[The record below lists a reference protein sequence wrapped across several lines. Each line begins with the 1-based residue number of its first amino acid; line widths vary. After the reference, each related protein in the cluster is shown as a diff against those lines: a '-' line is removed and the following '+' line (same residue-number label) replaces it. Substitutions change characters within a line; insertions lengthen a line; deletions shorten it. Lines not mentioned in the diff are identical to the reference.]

1 MEENNK
7 PKSEINLR
15 KLMQKLGLGTNAFA
29 EKCGMSSQSM
39 SQFLRNKS
47 LTTNTIY
54 RIATALDID
63 PRDMF
68 FPTDEKESSYPTT
81 MELQDIM
88 RKAYPSIKKE
98 NIEEIVKMIDEKG
111 RVSADRNKLEEARK
125 RHEGETLNTTLRGD
139 LPEGTIH
146 RDVKFVQQAAES
158 EPAYPVHKN
167 GLVSE
172 NQQAEGMAPASGM
185 IQTSTF
191 CPHCGKKVRVGVVLL
206 PEEG

>member
-1 MEENNK
+1 MKENIK

-54 RIATALDID
+54 RIAMALDID

-68 FPTDEKESSYPTT
+68 FPTNEKDDLFSNA
-81 MELQDIM
+81 D
-88 RKAYPSIKKE
+88 KKE
-98 NIEEIVKMIDEKG
+98 NE
-111 RVSADRNKLEEARK
+111 
-125 RHEGETLNTTLRGD
+125 
-139 LPEGTIH
+139 
-146 RDVKFVQQAAES
+146 DVAEN
-158 EPAYPVHKN
+158 ELAYPVHEN

-172 NQQAEGMAPASGM
+172 NQQQM

-206 PEEG
+206 DN

>member
-1 MEENNK
+1 MKEDSK

-47 LTTNTIY
+47 LTTTTIY

-68 FPTDEKESSYPTT
+68 FPTEEKDDLFSNTETY
-81 MELQDIM
+81 Q
-88 RKAYPSIKKE
+88 
-98 NIEEIVKMIDEKG
+98 N
-111 RVSADRNKLEEARK
+111 EEAAK
-125 RHEGETLNTTLRGD
+125 
-139 LPEGTIH
+139 
-146 RDVKFVQQAAES
+146 AEN
-158 EPAYPVHKN
+158 EPAYQVHEN

-172 NQQAEGMAPASGM
+172 NQQQMT
-185 IQTSTF
+185 QTSTF

-206 PEEG
+206 GEQC

>member
-1 MEENNK
+1 MKEDSK

-68 FPTDEKESSYPTT
+68 FPTEEAAEKE
-81 MELQDIM
+81 
-88 RKAYPSIKKE
+88 RKKKE
-98 NIEEIVKMIDEKG
+98 MEKEINIKMKPLGMDVLKQIAG
-111 RVSADRNKLEEARK
+111 RV
-125 RHEGETLNTTLRGD
+125 
-139 LPEGTIH
+139 P
-146 RDVKFVQQAAES
+146 DVIGGNSGGGVDWTNVENAE
-158 EPAYPVHKN
+158 N
-167 GLVSE
+167 GGE
-172 NQQAEGMAPASGM
+172 NQQQI

-206 PEEG
+206 PEE

>member
-54 RIATALDID
+54 RIAVALDID

-68 FPTDEKESSYPTT
+68 FPTEEKDDLFSNTDENEESA
-81 MELQDIM
+81 E
-88 RKAYPSIKKE
+88 
-98 NIEEIVKMIDEKG
+98 VK
-111 RVSADRNKLEEARK
+111 
-125 RHEGETLNTTLRGD
+125 
-139 LPEGTIH
+139 
-146 RDVKFVQQAAES
+146 
-158 EPAYPVHKN
+158 PAYPVHKN
-167 GLVSE
+167 GLVTE
-172 NQQAEGMAPASGM
+172 NQQGEMMIPTSSMMQAE
-185 IQTSTF
+185 TF
-191 CPHCGKKVRVGVVLL
+191 CPHCGTRVKLGVVMIQ
-206 PEEG
+206 ESK

>member
-1 MEENNK
+1 MGENNK

-15 KLMQKLGLGTNAFA
+15 KLMQKLDLGTNAFA

-54 RIATALDID
+54 RIAMALDID

-68 FPTDEKESSYPTT
+68 FPTE
-81 MELQDIM
+81 
-88 RKAYPSIKKE
+88 E
-98 NIEEIVKMIDEKG
+98 NDDLF
-111 RVSADRNKLEEARK
+111 S
-125 RHEGETLNTTLRGD
+125 NTD
-139 LPEGTIH
+139 KSENE
-146 RDVKFVQQAAES
+146 VAAEAKS
-158 EPAYPVHKN
+158 AYPVHEN

-172 NQQAEGMAPASGM
+172 NQQQM

-206 PEEG
+206 DS

>member
-1 MEENNK
+1 MKENIK

-54 RIATALDID
+54 RIAMTLDID

-68 FPTDEKESSYPTT
+68 FPTNEKDDLFSNA
-81 MELQDIM
+81 D
-88 RKAYPSIKKE
+88 KKE
-98 NIEEIVKMIDEKG
+98 NE
-111 RVSADRNKLEEARK
+111 
-125 RHEGETLNTTLRGD
+125 
-139 LPEGTIH
+139 
-146 RDVKFVQQAAES
+146 DVAEN
-158 EPAYPVHKN
+158 EPASPVHEN

-172 NQQAEGMAPASGM
+172 NQQEEGTAPANGM

-206 PEEG
+206 PEE

>member
-1 MEENNK
+1 MEGNNK

-68 FPTDEKESSYPTT
+68 FPTDED
-81 MELQDIM
+81 DIFSN
-88 RKAYPSIKKE
+88 AE
-98 NIEEIVKMIDEKG
+98 NDPLLSNCSCLAISLLSLICTFIS
-111 RVSADRNKLEEARK
+111 VSD
-125 RHEGETLNTTLRGD
+125 
-139 LPEGTIH
+139 
-146 RDVKFVQQAAES
+146 
-158 EPAYPVHKN
+158 
-167 GLVSE
+167 
-172 NQQAEGMAPASGM
+172 MAK
-185 IQTSTF
+185 IQF
-191 CPHCGKKVRVGVVLL
+191 LFY
-206 PEEG
+206 

>member
-47 LTTNTIY
+47 LTTTTIY

-68 FPTDEKESSYPTT
+68 FPTEEKDDLFSNT
-81 MELQDIM
+81 D
-88 RKAYPSIKKE
+88 KKE
-98 NIEEIVKMIDEKG
+98 NEQT
-111 RVSADRNKLEEARK
+111 AEAK
-125 RHEGETLNTTLRGD
+125 HN
-139 LPEGTIH
+139 
-146 RDVKFVQQAAES
+146 
-158 EPAYPVHKN
+158 YPVHEN

-172 NQQAEGMAPASGM
+172 NQQEEGTAPANGM

-206 PEEG
+206 PEE

>member
-68 FPTDEKESSYPTT
+68 FPSDEDDLFSNAEPKQNE
-81 MELQDIM
+81 ELASD
-88 RKAYPSIKKE
+88 K
-98 NIEEIVKMIDEKG
+98 
-111 RVSADRNKLEEARK
+111 SA
-125 RHEGETLNTTLRGD
+125 HQ
-139 LPEGTIH
+139 LP
-146 RDVKFVQQAAES
+146 Q
-158 EPAYPVHKN
+158 N
-167 GLVSE
+167 GLVTE
-172 NQQAEGMAPASGM
+172 NQQAEMMIPASSM
-185 IQTSTF
+185 MQAETF
-191 CPHCGKKVRVGVVLL
+191 CPHCGTRVKLGVVMIQ
-206 PEEG
+206 ESK